1 MCLTTDLEEDSRRL
15 NQVKAQNKKKKK
27 MVKQKD
33 HLVNAKNQEITKQR
47 NNTVK
52 RGVEP
57 TSNAS
62 GTLEEKA
69 VRAEVYKDII
79 QNVLYTIGQLAT
91 EFPE

>member
-1 MCLTTDLEEDSRRL
+1 
-15 NQVKAQNKKKKK
+15 

-33 HLVNAKNQEITKQR
+33 HLANAKNQEITKQR

-57 TSNAS
+57 TSIAS

-69 VRAEVYKDII
+69 VRAEVYKDVI

>member
-15 NQVKAQNKKKKK
+15 NQVKAQNKK

-57 TSNAS
+57 TSIAS

-69 VRAEVYKDII
+69 VRAEVYKDVI

>member
-15 NQVKAQNKKKKK
+15 NQVKAQNKK

-57 TSNAS
+57 TSIAS